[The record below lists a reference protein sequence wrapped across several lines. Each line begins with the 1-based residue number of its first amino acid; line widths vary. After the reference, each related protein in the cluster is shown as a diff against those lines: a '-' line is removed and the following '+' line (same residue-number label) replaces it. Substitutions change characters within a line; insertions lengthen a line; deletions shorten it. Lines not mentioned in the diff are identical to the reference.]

1 MERAEE
7 MVKMTVA
14 IPRALWKRS
23 KLRAVEEERDLRE
36 IVIEALQRYL
46 ERKSE
51 KGEKHAR

>member
-1 MERAEE
+1 
-7 MVKMTVA
+7 VKMTVA

-36 IVIEALQRYL
+36 IVIEALERYL
-46 ERKSE
+46 EGKSR